1 MATYTDL
8 FESEK
13 INAYPDLF
21 EIDMNNNTDT
31 EKLPIKLF
39 QEIERELL
47 DSLVH
52 TEDAD
57 SDDET
62 DSPINS
68 IKQVVES
75 VREEFDSVVE
85 EEDKKRFIHIFS
97 KILATLLSVKIE
109 NIENVIKLVKLSVDN
124 HKKMIRTKLVP
135 KRTIRRWP
143 PKECYGKFKIKT
155 LLPEQETINIKK
167 NGQVVRS
174 ITVRRKTKKFTG
186 RWARN
191 FLKCLHQ
198 TGKITEMVF
207 KKVENKVKKRCFY
220 CQKCKNYK
228 TFQEYLKA
236 FKQNGFWTFNKNV
249 KNWNVYDPMWCKKN
263 VYLKIIALK

>member
-21 EIDMNNNTDT
+21 EIDMNNITDT
-31 EKLPIKLF
+31 EKLPIELF
-39 QEIERELL
+39 QKIETELL

-62 DSPINS
+62 DGPINF

-97 KILATLLSVKIE
+97 KILATLLSVKVE
-109 NIENVIKLVKLSVDN
+109 NIENVIKLVKLTVSTI
-124 HKKMIRTKLVP
+124 IRK
-135 KRTIRRWP
+135 W
-143 PKECYGKFKIKT
+143 
-155 LLPEQETINIKK
+155 PEQN
-167 NGQVVRS
+167 
-174 ITVRRKTKKFTG
+174 
-186 RWARN
+186 
-191 FLKCLHQ
+191 
-198 TGKITEMVF
+198 
-207 KKVENKVKKRCFY
+207 
-220 CQKCKNYK
+220 
-228 TFQEYLKA
+228 
-236 FKQNGFWTFNKNV
+236 
-249 KNWNVYDPMWCKKN
+249 
-263 VYLKIIALK
+263 

>member
-39 QEIERELL
+39 QKIETELL

-62 DSPINS
+62 ESPINF

-75 VREEFDSVVE
+75 LREEFDSVVE
-85 EEDKKRFIHIFS
+85 EEEEKRFIHIFS
-97 KILATLLSVKIE
+97 KVLATLLSVKVE
-109 NIENVIKLVKLSVDN
+109 NIKNVIKLIKLIVSTI
-124 HKKMIRTKLVP
+124 IR
-135 KRTIRRWP
+135 IWS
-143 PKECYGKFKIKT
+143 
-155 LLPEQETINIKK
+155 EQN
-167 NGQVVRS
+167 
-174 ITVRRKTKKFTG
+174 
-186 RWARN
+186 
-191 FLKCLHQ
+191 
-198 TGKITEMVF
+198 
-207 KKVENKVKKRCFY
+207 
-220 CQKCKNYK
+220 
-228 TFQEYLKA
+228 
-236 FKQNGFWTFNKNV
+236 
-249 KNWNVYDPMWCKKN
+249 
-263 VYLKIIALK
+263 